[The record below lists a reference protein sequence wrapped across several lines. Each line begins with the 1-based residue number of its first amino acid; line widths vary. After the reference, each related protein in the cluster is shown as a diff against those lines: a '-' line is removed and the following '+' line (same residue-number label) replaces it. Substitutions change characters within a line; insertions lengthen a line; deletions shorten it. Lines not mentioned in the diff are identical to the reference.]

1 MEAVVTQE
9 KGALPKL
16 DPDDQLISARE
27 AARIAG
33 FPHETQVYRAERN
46 AGFPPRIRVGGSTR
60 WLKSE
65 VLNWV
70 AERVAEA
77 RSAKASTSARA
88 A

>member
-1 MEAVVTQE
+1 MTQS
-9 KGALPKL
+9 GTVIPKL
-16 DPDDQLISARE
+16 DPDDQLISAHE

-33 FPHETQVYRAERN
+33 FGHPTQIYRAVKN
-46 AGFPPRIRVGGSTR
+46 AGFPSRIRVGGSAR

-70 AERVAEA
+70 AERVAES
-77 RSAKASTSARA
+77 RSKTSPPARA